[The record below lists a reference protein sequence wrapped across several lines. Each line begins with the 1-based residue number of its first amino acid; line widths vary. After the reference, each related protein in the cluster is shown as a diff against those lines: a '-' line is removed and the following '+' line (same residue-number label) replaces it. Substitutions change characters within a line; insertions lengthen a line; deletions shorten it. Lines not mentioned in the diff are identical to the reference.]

1 MKTSDLIEA
10 IEGMPFKKDSVSDT
24 MLEWLANLKRWRDEG
39 TYWSYGHS
47 PGSARTL
54 DALYQR
60 GLVDKHMEFT
70 SRRLGDVRLVT
81 ALSLS
86 VRWSINEH
94 GIDVLTKAE
103 EG

>member
-1 MKTSDLIEA
+1 MTTSDLIEA
-10 IEGMPFKKDSVSDT
+10 IEGTPFKGGSVSDT

-39 TYWSYGHS
+39 TYWSYDHG
-47 PGSARTL
+47 PGSAKTL

-60 GLVDKHMEFT
+60 GLVNKHMAFT
-70 SRRLGDVRLVT
+70 SVRIGDTRVVT
-81 ALSLS
+81 DGGF
-86 VRWSINEH
+86 VKWSISEH

>member
-1 MKTSDLIEA
+1 MTTSDLIEA
-10 IEGMPFKKDSVSDT
+10 TEGRPFKGGSVSDT

-39 TYWSYGHS
+39 TYWSYDHG
-47 PGSARTL
+47 PGSAKTL

-60 GLVDKHMEFT
+60 GLVDKHMGFT
-70 SRRLGDVRLVT
+70 SSRIGDPRHVDACV
-81 ALSLS
+81 S
-86 VRWSINEH
+86 VKWSINEH